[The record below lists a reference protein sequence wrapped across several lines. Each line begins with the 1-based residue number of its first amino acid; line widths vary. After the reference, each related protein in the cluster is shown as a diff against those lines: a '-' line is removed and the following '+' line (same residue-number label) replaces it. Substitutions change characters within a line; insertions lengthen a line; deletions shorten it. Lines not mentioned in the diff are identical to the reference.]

1 MPNLGTGE
9 IIIIAVVI
17 LILFGAKK
25 MPDAARAMGRSLRI
39 FKAETKAM
47 NDDDETTRDQTGAQ
61 PGTQAGAQATGGSEA
76 RPQQDARAQQ
86 LPPGDGTTVNG
97 VPVADQN
104 RSNQTGR

>member
-25 MPDAARAMGRSLRI
+25 LPDAARAMGRSLRI

-47 NDDDETTRDQTGAQ
+47 GDDDETTREQ
-61 PGTQAGAQATGGSEA
+61 PAGTAQAAAAPDTADA
-76 RPQQDARAQQ
+76 RPEQGKPAQQ
-86 LPPGDGTTVNG
+86 LPPSDGTTVNG
-97 VPVADQN
+97 VPVADPN
-104 RSNQTGR
+104 RSNQPGR

>member
-47 NDDDETTRDQTGAQ
+47 GDDDEATREQTGAAGKT
-61 PGTQAGAQATGGSEA
+61 GTEAQSGAEPRQ
-76 RPQQDARAQQ
+76 QQDAQAQQ

-97 VPVADQN
+97 VPVADPNRQN
-104 RSNQTGR
+104 QPGR

>member
-25 MPDAARAMGRSLRI
+25 LPDAARAMGRSMRI

-47 NDDDETTRDQTGAQ
+47 SDDDETLREQTGTEAKNE
-61 PGTQAGAQATGGSEA
+61 AKSGAEA
-76 RPQQDARAQQ
+76 RPEPGAPAQQ

-97 VPVADQN
+97 VPVADPN
-104 RSNQTGR
+104 RSNQPGR